1 MRVIKTL
8 QMSGI
13 TFLMKILQASVP
25 EGAQAFIFE
34 QMFGL
39 KMHKSDW
46 RRTLR
51 GVPTI
56 SDGSV
61 NLM

>member
-1 MRVIKTL
+1 M
-8 QMSGI
+8 Q
-13 TFLMKILQASVP
+13 ILQPSVP

-34 QMFGL
+34 EMFGL

-56 SDGSV
+56 SDGSETLTYTGNV
-61 NLM
+61 IRSG